1 MSIVYH
7 ASGEYDARENVG
19 RQLLLR
25 IHPVVHRSLRNYKKK
40 RRAQIIVRV
49 LVLGAVLL
57 AAAVLAAVLIMV
69 HRKPEDM
76 KSNGD
81 IKTPAVEP
89 IDTAELFMPVETAV
103 TEASETAAEPVPE
116 PDPVPESEAVPEPDP
131 EAEADPEPV
140 PEPDPGPVYLA
151 SLEGYRPGDVIDS
164 DLIDKGNLKQYFS
177 IREIQEGDPVYQRIY
192 GRSYVDNND
201 IPLSGLRY
209 LTMLH
214 VNFDGQYQ
222 VGEMIVNASVAEQV
236 TEIFRSLCKAGYEI
250 CSMYLID
257 DFWVGN
263 GTDSDTNSIDHNNTS
278 CFCYRPATGSSHI
291 SRHALGLAIDLNP
304 QQNPYVTIRND
315 GSLSYAHAN
324 AAAYVSGRSSDTPHV
339 ITETDPAYRL
349 FTSYGWTWGG
359 NWNNPKDYQHFQH

>member
-1 MSIVYH
+1 M
-7 ASGEYDARENVG
+7 D
-19 RQLLLR
+19 
-25 IHPVVHRSLRNYKKK
+25 HRSLRNYKKK
-40 RRAQIIVRV
+40 RRTQIIVRV
-49 LVLGAVLL
+49 LICGAALF
-57 AAAVLAAVLIMV
+57 AAAVLAAVLIPGN
-69 HRKPEDM
+69 RKPEDM
-76 KSNGD
+76 ISNGE
-81 IKTPAVEP
+81 IKTPAVTP
-89 IDTAELFMPVETAV
+89 IDTADSVIPVET
-103 TEASETAAEPVPE
+103 TLTDASEPAESAATDPSSAKTPVPEAGTDPVPE
-116 PDPVPESEAVPEPDP
+116 PEPEPDP
-131 EAEADPEPV
+131 EAMTEAEADPEPT
-140 PEPDPGPVYLA
+140 PEADPGTVYLA

-192 GRSYVDNND
+192 GRSFVNNND

-236 TEIFRSLCKAGYEI
+236 TEIFRSLCGQGYEI

-278 CFCYRPATGSSHI
+278 CFFYRPATGSSHI

-349 FTSYGWTWGG
+349 FTSNGWTWGG
-359 NWNNPKDYQHFQH
+359 NWNNPKDYQHFQYE